1 MDSID
6 FTLIPI
12 RVPIV
17 EICGNA
23 VSLIFIILFFK
34 HLIVSNHYHLNI
46 RIFMMGLLSYSILI
60 IIARFMIFLGLLEG
74 KIFSSTNLGSE
85 KYCIVSF
92 FTLRIGSLG
101 FNSIFYIITAE
112 RIIASLRYKTYEKEK
127 SVILCIG
134 ILSIQ
139 FLGIFMAIFVSV
151 DRDLESQ
158 NSQLL
163 IPCLVQ
169 KISGNI
175 LTILIYIF
183 YITNVLVSVAYIILI
198 IFNNRLYKR
207 SCSDFLDNL
216 LSMKYQILENL
227 QFLNALLP
235 CIITYLIASIATTI
249 IVLYYWSLLKK
260 PNRSREDIF
269 YGIEIVQLSDIVF
282 TISFIIIPLVT
293 NYKLNNLVKFS
304 FKKRN
309 KISPSKT
316 ISTGHTNVN
325 KKSTKDNENEIYFEQ
340 FKKQW
345 S

>member
-1 MDSID
+1 MVSID
-6 FTLIPI
+6 FILIPI

-23 VSLIFIILFFK
+23 VSLIFIIIFFK
-34 HLIVSNHYHLNI
+34 HLIVSNHYHFNM

-85 KYCIVSF
+85 KYCMVSF

-112 RIIASLRYKTYEKEK
+112 RIIASLRYKT
-127 SVILCIG
+127 
-134 ILSIQ
+134 
-139 FLGIFMAIFVSV
+139 
-151 DRDLESQ
+151 
-158 NSQLL
+158 
-163 IPCLVQ
+163 
-169 KISGNI
+169 
-175 LTILIYIF
+175 LTILTYIF

-198 IFNNRLYKR
+198 IVNNRLYKR
-207 SCSDFLDNL
+207 SCSDSLDNL

-249 IVLYYWSLLKK
+249 IVFYYWSLLKR

-269 YGIEIVQLSDIVF
+269 YRIEIIQLSDIVF
-282 TISFIIIPLVT
+282 TISFIIIPLIT

-309 KISPSKT
+309 KISPSKA
-316 ISTGHTNVN
+316 ISTGNINTIG
-325 KKSTKDNENEIYFEQ
+325 KSTKHNENEVYFEQ